1 MPVRGDETTPTE
13 ARARDLTR
21 TSALLAAMIL
31 QTVAGAIGGS
41 GAWGE
46 PVGSVARSYPTVL
59 LPGGGAFSIWS
70 LIYALGIALALRA
83 ALPRQRQRNVHR
95 SVGWWLVAAGVLNA
109 AWIVAFTQRW
119 FVLAQAII
127 VALLVVLCLAL
138 VRLARQQAT
147 GWADRLLLHTPIGVY
162 AGWVTVATVTGAA
175 TTGAALGATFSSTVA
190 VTLAVPVVLGAAG
203 IAALAAI
210 RFRPAAG
217 FVAAVVWG
225 FVWIAVATPSWAVA
239 AAAAVGSLS
248 VLLAAGWSFR
258 RDVDGARTAWG

>member
-1 MPVRGDETTPTE
+1 MRGDETTPTD

-31 QTVAGAIGGS
+31 QTAAGAIGGS

-70 LIYALGIALALRA
+70 LIYALGVALAVRA
-83 ALPRQRQRNVHR
+83 ALPRQRRRNVHR
-95 SVGWWLVAAGVLNA
+95 SVGWWLVVAGVLNA
-109 AWIVAFTQRW
+109 AWVVAFTQRW
-119 FVLAQAII
+119 FVFAQTII

-138 VRLARQQAT
+138 VRLASRPAT
-147 GWADRLLLHTPIGVY
+147 GWADRLLLHTPVGVY
-162 AGWVTVATVTGAA
+162 TGWVTVATVTGAA

-203 IAALAAI
+203 IAALAAV

-225 FVWIAVATPSWAVA
+225 FVWIAVATPSWVVA
-239 AAAAVGSLS
+239 AAAAVGALS

-258 RDVDGARTAWG
+258 RDVDGARAAWG